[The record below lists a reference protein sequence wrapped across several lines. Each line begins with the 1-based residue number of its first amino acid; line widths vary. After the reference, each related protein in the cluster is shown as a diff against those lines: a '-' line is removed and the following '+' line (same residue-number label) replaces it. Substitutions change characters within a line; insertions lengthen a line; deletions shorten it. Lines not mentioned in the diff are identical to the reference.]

1 MLEGSFLRDVDMR
14 RDLMELAVNI
24 ANIQNAKNPKRS
36 VKTGYKN
43 IDKAKQIAPKRT
55 GFMANNILVEPVKK
69 TATSVTGTV
78 NANADYSSFVEFG
91 TYKMSAQP
99 FIRPAVSD
107 GQSVFIKT
115 TIDKLKEVAKFK

>member
-1 MLEGSFLRDVDMR
+1 MANANVTWTGLSS
-14 RDLMELAVNI
+14 LMEQIGATAAETIEAAASAMKTTTGKVQ
-24 ANIQNAKNPKRS
+24 AQAKH
-36 VKTGYKN
+36 
-43 IDKAKQIAPKRT
+43 IAPKRT
-55 GFMANNILVEPVKK
+55 GFMANNILVEPIKK

-78 NANADYSSFVEFG
+78 NAKADYSSFVEFG

-115 TIDKLKEVAKFK
+115 TTDKLKEAATFK

>member
-1 MLEGSFLRDVDMR
+1 MANTNVTWSGLDN
-14 RDLMELAVNI
+14 LMAELGATAGATI
-24 ANIQNAKNPKRS
+24 EAAAS
-36 VKTGYKN
+36 AMKTTTGQVQAQ
-43 IDKAKQIAPKRT
+43 AKQIAPKRT

-78 NANADYSSFVEFG
+78 NAKADYSSFVEFG

-107 GQSVFIKT
+107 GQSVFIKAT
-115 TIDKLKEVAKFK
+115 MDKLKGVAAFK